1 MIDFFYLTVNIMHTW
16 ELPFFVSPA
25 SKEPLEYKGVGAQS
39 GEILDGL
46 LHAGHATHEIVDG
59 FPNFVAAEVLSEQTR
74 SVVTFY
80 DGRSET
86 YDQYLHLTFYTHG
99 EDEIAVRNGFI
110 DLLDL
115 RPDSRVLEVAAGS
128 GRDSELIAGR
138 LGPEGKLFLQD
149 ISSGMLAKARERMRS
164 CTVPAVSYALAN
176 ACSLPYP
183 DRSFDCV
190 YSFGGLGEFPDI
202 RAALAEMVRVCKPGG
217 KIVVGDESMPVWLR
231 NTEFAKILC
240 TTNPQFMAPLP
251 LEQMP
256 VEARE
261 VCLRWVIGGVFYLID
276 FRVGEGAPAGNFDY
290 PIPGP
295 RGGTLRSR
303 YEGQL
308 EGVSTD
314 AKDLAHKAREKRGLS
329 MHAWLDEAVRKAA
342 ADDLE

>member
-1 MIDFFYLTVNIMHTW
+1 MNIW
-16 ELPFFVSPA
+16 ELPFFVSPT
-25 SKEPLEYKGVGAQS
+25 SKEPLQYKGVSAES
-39 GEILDGL
+39 GQTLQGV
-46 LHAGHATHEIVDG
+46 LHAGEDEYEIVDG
-59 FPNFVAAEVLSEQTR
+59 FPNFVAAEILSDETR

-99 EDEIAVRNGFI
+99 EDEIKVRNGFI
-110 DLLDL
+110 DLLEL
-115 RPDSRVLEVAAGS
+115 KPDSRVLEVAAGS
-128 GRDSELIAGR
+128 GRDSEIIASR
-138 LGPEGKLFLQD
+138 LGPDGKIFLQD
-149 ISSGMLAKARERMRS
+149 ISGGMLSKARERMQN
-164 CTVPAVSYALAN
+164 CKVPVSYALAN

-202 RAALAEMVRVCKPGG
+202 RSALVEMVRVCKPGG
-217 KIVVGDESMPVWLR
+217 KIVVGDESIPVWLR
-231 NTEFAKILC
+231 NTEFAKILS

-256 VEARE
+256 VAARE
-261 VCLRWVIGGVFYLID
+261 VCVRWVIGGVFYLID
-276 FRVGEGAPAGNFDY
+276 FRVGDGPPTGNFDY

-295 RGGTLRSR
+295 RGGTLRTR

-308 EGVSTD
+308 EGITPA
-314 AKDLAHKAREKRGLS
+314 AKELAYKAGEKRGMS